1 MREVGHPNTTF
12 FCKLVVEGSQS
23 TTQWNILNFRGVK
36 GSQSILT
43 VLPSTILSGTSSGGA
58 GFSPTFRDMLTFPEY
73 IQDLHGTTLTCGTPT
88 LGLAYV
94 MYFLYIYRKLS
105 LCIVYTWPWTHNEH
119 SVHSLFVGGCLPK
132 FIAILYQ
139 NRCGRLCAHSVS

>member
-1 MREVGHPNTTF
+1 M
-12 FCKLVVEGSQS
+12 
-23 TTQWNILNFRGVK
+23 NFRGVK

-58 GFSPTFRDMLTFPEY
+58 GIFPTFRDMLTFPEY

-94 MYFLYIYRKLS
+94 MYFLYIYRKS
-105 LCIVYTWPWTHNEH
+105 SSTSCINYRAYAHGYNYRHIIDEQ
-119 SVHSLFVGGCLPK
+119 L
-132 FIAILYQ
+132 I
-139 NRCGRLCAHSVS
+139 CGRVLVKA